1 MKFVTLIAGSMM
13 AASLHGC
20 SEERNAPVAR
30 AQGIGALRAA
40 GRNTADINAF
50 NERLDAAVAD
60 VRGQREYGA
69 RKAAARKE
77 LPKAASV
84 DLDDLLGMH
93 ANAALREEMEQV
105 GLGNA
110 RRILEDAGMAPAE
123 VERQMA
129 IFEAELRAAHQ
140 RLEPPTLD

>member
-1 MKFVTLIAGSMM
+1 M

-20 SEERNAPVAR
+20 AEQSPERDAPEAR
-30 AQGIGALRAA
+30 AKAVEALRAA

-60 VRGQREYGA
+60 VRERKDYGA

-77 LPKAASV
+77 LPKAASA
-84 DLDDLLGMH
+84 DLDDLLGLR
-93 ANAALREEMEQV
+93 ADALHRV